1 MPTSLTRSAVYLEAV
16 AHPASRKL
24 PALSGRWGDAQQS
37 QVMQWRL
44 RVPAKATMLNASMAH
59 ALDFDDALDH
69 GGSIHPGAFGSRRKP
84 CRI

>member
-1 MPTSLTRSAVYLEAV
+1 
-16 AHPASRKL
+16 
-24 PALSGRWGDAQQS
+24 
-37 QVMQWRL
+37 MQWRL
-44 RVPAKATMLNASMAH
+44 RVPAKATMLNASMAQ